1 MSIVLSLT
9 ILFTAI
15 MNNGIFALAKS
26 SARSWPSDSRTGAER
41 WRFLERPFGGKERSA
56 MKKKIVYTAELPDV
70 DLEHA
75 VRVKD
80 FLPGPK
86 TLILRKERVVAVRLD
101 DSTVSELKKVADQKG
116 LGVSSLVRMWVRER
130 LTKAHASL

>member
-1 MSIVLSLT
+1 
-9 ILFTAI
+9 
-15 MNNGIFALAKS
+15 
-26 SARSWPSDSRTGAER
+26 
-41 WRFLERPFGGKERSA
+41 
-56 MKKKIVYTAELPDV
+56 MKKRIVYTNEPSDV

-86 TLILRKERVVAVRLD
+86 NLVFRKERVVTVRLD
-101 DSTVSELKKVADQKG
+101 DSTVSELKKVADEKG

-130 LTKAHASL
+130 LTKAHAS

>member
-1 MSIVLSLT
+1 
-9 ILFTAI
+9 
-15 MNNGIFALAKS
+15 
-26 SARSWPSDSRTGAER
+26 
-41 WRFLERPFGGKERSA
+41 
-56 MKKKIVYTAELPDV
+56 MKKRIVYTDEPSDV

-75 VRVKD
+75 LRVKD

-86 TLILRKERVVAVRLD
+86 DLVFRKERVVAVRLD
-101 DSTVSELKKVADQKG
+101 DSTVSELKKVADEKG

>member
-1 MSIVLSLT
+1 
-9 ILFTAI
+9 
-15 MNNGIFALAKS
+15 
-26 SARSWPSDSRTGAER
+26 
-41 WRFLERPFGGKERSA
+41 
-56 MKKKIVYTAELPDV
+56 MKKKIIYADEPSDV

-86 TLILRKERVVAVRLD
+86 DLVLRKERVVAVRLD
-101 DSTVSELKKVADQKG
+101 DSTISELKKVADEKG

-130 LTKAHASL
+130 LTKTHVSS